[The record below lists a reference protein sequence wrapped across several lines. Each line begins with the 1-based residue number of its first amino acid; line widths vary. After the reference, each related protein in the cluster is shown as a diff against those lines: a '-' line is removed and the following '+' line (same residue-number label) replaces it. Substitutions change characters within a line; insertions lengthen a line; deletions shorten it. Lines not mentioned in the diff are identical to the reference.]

1 MAEISSLLGLIT
13 DDNTR
18 QALIAQMENMF
29 DNAPDEERL
38 IQEIGN
44 PTKVAVALIRYADS
58 GKITPAAAPV
68 VAPEQVQPIM
78 ENLSSKG
85 LYLITNANSRE
96 EADAL
101 MKNIAKWTH
110 D

>member
-1 MAEISSLLGLIT
+1 
-13 DDNTR
+13 
-18 QALIAQMENMF
+18 
-29 DNAPDEERL
+29 
-38 IQEIGN
+38 
-44 PTKVAVALIRYADS
+44 
-58 GKITPAAAPV
+58 
-68 VAPEQVQPIM
+68 M